1 MNVSRVS
8 YNYLDLILMFE
19 NWSFFWVFV
28 FIDIMCSDSGNY
40 AWSMSHAKTT
50 RSHIRD
56 CLLCRGFSVH
66 VADFRREVRQPWQK
80 KWYSVMNYG
89 TLAPQFVNDNPGRE
103 LGPAAVPLLKLF
115 ISMVVWASEQ
125 PGLHSGQSEAAMHI
139 ITLSCFLVCGI
150 ERLPSGF

>member
-1 MNVSRVS
+1 
-8 YNYLDLILMFE
+8 
-19 NWSFFWVFV
+19 
-28 FIDIMCSDSGNY
+28 
-40 AWSMSHAKTT
+40 
-50 RSHIRD
+50 
-56 CLLCRGFSVH
+56 
-66 VADFRREVRQPWQK
+66 
-80 KWYSVMNYG
+80 MNYG